1 MPWRSSDSTIGAFT
15 RLRICAQITM
25 DWAAAVLAP
34 VPTLRQ
40 RGYGMKHNALL
51 QHAGIVGG
59 SLVPSC
65 NPSGCYNKQQ
75 DSYCW
80 LGRLVSFIILLCC
93 CFVWRRL
100 DSHIRG
106 LRIICSTSLPDFEI
120 RSGEMRSGSAFS
132 PDQKSKP
139 TNLGLNWESE
149 KSKNKNWWR
158 CVHKLSDSDAPGA
171 SGPNWQ

>member
-1 MPWRSSDSTIGAFT
+1 MRQEYRASPATPRSAPSMAPN
-15 RLRICAQITM
+15 LRTKHRGLGRC
-25 DWAAAVLAP
+25 
-34 VPTLRQ
+34 TLRQ
-40 RGYGMKHNALL
+40 RGCGMKHNALL

-65 NPSGCYNKQQ
+65 NPSGCYNNQQ
-75 DSYCW
+75 HSKCW

-149 KSKNKNWWR
+149 KSKNKNWGR
-158 CVHKLSDSDAPGA
+158 CVHKL
-171 SGPNWQ
+171 